1 METEL
6 SPQTAW
12 QNEGICYRYAED
24 KLNDCVLRSIYMAIV
39 RRSFG
44 YGKLYTDRISQ
55 EDLAKASAIT
65 SRTLRD
71 KLKILESMKMIKII
85 PPDTYIKGGG
95 STSCAYAP
103 DYPRGYGK
111 IKFKDEDNKSGSKVK
126 KEDSIKTKE
135 PEKEVKSNM
144 IYVEGKDYDF

>member
-1 METEL
+1 METEI

-44 YGKLYTDRISQ
+44 YGKKVTNRISQ
-55 EDLAKASAIT
+55 EELAKASAIT

-71 KLKILESMKMIKII
+71 KIKILEEMKMVIVI
-85 PPDTYIKGGG
+85 PPDTKIKGGG

-103 DYPRGYGK
+103 DFPRGYGK
-111 IKFKDEDNKSGSKVK
+111 LYLKDDIQKSSSSGSKK
-126 KEDSIKTKE
+126 QE
-135 PEKEVKSNM
+135 PEKWSSKNLT
-144 IYVEGKDYDF
+144 F